1 VRRGYGYLAHQPGA
15 FGGAQGGPRAQIEC
29 PPGSG
34 NPSVDV
40 TGLAGRDGS
49 DLFLGARRDDVNPL
63 VTNRLQPLTADKNF
77 VE

>member
-1 VRRGYGYLAHQPGA
+1 LRISRARSVA
-15 FGGAQGGPRAQIEC
+15 AQGGPRARIEC

-49 DLFLGARRDDVNPL
+49 DLFLGARQDDVNPL
-63 VTNRLQPLTADKNF
+63 VTNRLQPLTADKDF